1 MTRGV
6 SGYSRKL
13 RTEPVARIGLMTDS
27 SDPAADLLP
36 PAVVITGP
44 TAAGKTAVA
53 IELARRFPVDLISVD
68 SAQVYRGMN
77 VGSAKPD
84 ADTLAQFPHAL
95 IDIREPEQTY
105 SAADFVRDAGEQMQQ
120 SRRNGRI
127 PLLVGGTTLYIK
139 ALRYGLDELPAADP
153 SVRAALAE
161 QAAKRGWA
169 AMHTELVAIDPALR
183 NHIRRNDPQRI
194 QRALEIHHLTGRKP
208 SELMSGR
215 GPDRMR
221 NSLFIVI
228 TPADRRV
235 LHQRI
240 DDRWRQMVEQGL
252 IGEVQQLLAR
262 SGMNADSSVLR
273 AVGYRQTIDYLHG
286 KIDRNELV
294 LRGAAATRQLAK
306 RQLTALRQFGRA
318 LWYDPFFM
326 DTMGRNALKTNCFA
340 HINKRVARVAA

>member
-1 MTRGV
+1 
-6 SGYSRKL
+6 
-13 RTEPVARIGLMTDS
+13 MTDF
-27 SDPAADLLP
+27 SDPAAKPLP
-36 PAVVITGP
+36 PAIVVTGP
-44 TAAGKTAVA
+44 TAAGKTAIA

-68 SAQVYRGMN
+68 SAQVYRGMD

-84 ADTLAQFPHAL
+84 AAMLAQFPHAL
-95 IDIREPEQTY
+95 INIREPEHAY
-105 SAADFVRDAGEQMQQ
+105 SAADFVRDASELMQL

-153 SVRAALAE
+153 SVRATLAE
-161 QAAKRGWA
+161 QAEKRGWA
-169 AMHTELVAIDPALR
+169 ALHGELVAIDPVLK
-183 NHIRRNDPQRI
+183 NHIRPNDPQRI
-194 QRALEIHHLTGRKP
+194 QRALEIHRLTGRRP
-208 SELMSGR
+208 SEMMSGR

-228 TPADRRV
+228 TPADRSV

-240 DDRWRQMVEQGL
+240 DDRWRQMIDHGL
-252 IGEVQQLLAR
+252 IDEVRKLLAR
-262 SGMNADSSVLR
+262 SGMSADSSVLR
-273 AVGYRQTIDYLHG
+273 AVGYRQTVDYLNG
-286 KIDRNELV
+286 EIDQQELV

-318 LWYDPFFM
+318 LWYDPFFT

-340 HINKRVARVAA
+340 HINKRVAGFTTLKPAG